1 MALEETNLT
10 QQRISLA
17 RPTINS
23 TEEGNTTM
31 ADTIIAQPQDGLL
44 GGGTLGGLILGSMFA
59 GNRGFGFGYG
69 MDGAAAGY
77 AARGIGDQGTT
88 QILQALNQSIA
99 ANGLVN
105 TIQDINRV
113 SHDVAKT
120 GAETQAAIGAST
132 LSNVT
137 SNLQGQAALTDQ
149 IHSSTISTLNG
160 ASQILGAMNGLA
172 SDINGNVNQ
181 ATNVIGAEIHDLGT
195 QFTAAINQTQNEIN
209 RSTNML
215 LGAAHSAEVNQLKSA
230 YDIKSA
236 VLEDGDKTRAL
247 INNNTIMD
255 LQRQLVEARDNHRHD
270 RTTSDLIINN
280 NNNNNN
286 LLAQQQQA
294 QQQQQIS
301 TLANGLSAA
310 LTHLN
315 NIQQISI
322 ATGRNNTITPN
333 AVNV

>member
-59 GNRGFGFGYG
+59 GRGFGNGYG